1 MHIPRFL
8 INKVI
13 EKYLDYKFSCNQNQ
27 LKNKPEVHYF
37 NLPYI
42 GKLSH
47 HIENKLSKLRK
58 EFCKEN
64 FNIKLVFN

>member
-1 MHIPRFL
+1 MHIPPFL
-8 INKVI
+8 INKVT

-42 GKLSH
+42 GKLLH
-47 HIENKLSKLRK
+47 HIKNKLSKICLSFVK
-58 EFCKEN
+58 KILTLSWF
-64 FNIKLVFN
+64 